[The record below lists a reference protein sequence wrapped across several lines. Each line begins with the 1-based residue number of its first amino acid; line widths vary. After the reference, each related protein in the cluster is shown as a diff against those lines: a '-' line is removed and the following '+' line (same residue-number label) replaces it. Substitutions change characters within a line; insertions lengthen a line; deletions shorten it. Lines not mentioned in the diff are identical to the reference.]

1 MDLLNF
7 VYKYFR
13 KKLDDD
19 TENSRTMSSNGE
31 EQEIKAGSQD
41 KEYFQSYADVGIHE
55 EMLNDVVRTNAYRYA
70 ILKNYEKIR
79 GKVVADVG
87 AGTGILSVFCVQ
99 AGAKKVYAIEGSA
112 LAKQTRLVV
121 EENKMADRITVLQ
134 GRAEDVKLPE
144 KVDVIVS
151 EWMGY
156 ALFYESMLPS
166 VLHIRD
172 RWMKKDGVILPS
184 SASLYIAPFSDD
196 EISERLETWSA
207 IKEKYKVSMD
217 CMKTYA
223 KQCLSYGAHVRCICP
238 EDVIAHACQLVNFDL
253 SKVTVQEVTDIQRN
267 FELTCF
273 GSSVLHGFVLWF
285 TVSFPENVI
294 LSTSPYSQSTHW
306 GQTLFYNEE
315 ECDVRQ
321 DTQIQG
327 TITMKPNKAKP
338 RFLDVNIGFQIDK
351 HNIQQKSY
359 YMSDNIT

>member
-1 MDLLNF
+1 
-7 VYKYFR
+7 
-13 KKLDDD
+13 
-19 TENSRTMSSNGE
+19 
-31 EQEIKAGSQD
+31 
-41 KEYFQSYADVGIHE
+41 
-55 EMLNDVVRTNAYRYA
+55 
-70 ILKNYEKIR
+70 
-79 GKVVADVG
+79 
-87 AGTGILSVFCVQ
+87 
-99 AGAKKVYAIEGSA
+99 
-112 LAKQTRLVV
+112 
-121 EENKMADRITVLQ
+121 MADRITVLQ

-172 RWMKKDGVILPS
+172 RWMKKVRLKDRKKSDTVDGVILPS

-207 IKEKYKVSMD
+207 MKEKYKVSMD

-294 LSTSPYSQSTHW
+294 LSTSPYSQ
-306 GQTLFYNEE
+306 QVFLTLS
-315 ECDVRQ
+315 
-321 DTQIQG
+321 I
-327 TITMKPNKAKP
+327 IKA
-338 RFLDVNIGFQIDK
+338 I
-351 HNIQQKSY
+351 
-359 YMSDNIT
+359 

>member
-1 MDLLNF
+1 M
-7 VYKYFR
+7 
-13 KKLDDD
+13 
-19 TENSRTMSSNGE
+19 E
-31 EQEIKAGSQD
+31 
-41 KEYFQSYADVGIHE
+41 
-55 EMLNDVVRTNAYRYA
+55 
-70 ILKNYEKIR
+70 
-79 GKVVADVG
+79 
-87 AGTGILSVFCVQ
+87 
-99 AGAKKVYAIEGSA
+99 
-112 LAKQTRLVV
+112 
-121 EENKMADRITVLQ
+121 
-134 GRAEDVKLPE
+134 
-144 KVDVIVS
+144 
-151 EWMGY
+151 
-156 ALFYESMLPS
+156 
-166 VLHIRD
+166 
-172 RWMKKDGVILPS
+172 
-184 SASLYIAPFSDD
+184 
-196 EISERLETWSA
+196 
-207 IKEKYKVSMD
+207 

-223 KQCLSYGAHVRCICP
+223 KQSLSYGAHVRCICP

-285 TVSFPENVI
+285 TVSFPENVT

-359 YMSDNIT
+359 YMSDNITWWLLILYVSIRYKNTFIVDNNTSSFWQTMACFDSMYQFYTNNALYIKNYTFHWLTLRKSYLF